1 MKKDDIVE
9 LTTDELKLRLEEEKA
24 MYSKLILNH
33 SISPIENPMKIRIT
47 RRGIAMIYTELT
59 RRQRSEQLKTQ
70 A

>member
-47 RRGIAMIYTELT
+47 RRGIAMIFTELT